1 MNLDLILNN
10 TKQYWDIHY
19 KWSIF
24 HQLISLIISQR
35 IRFSLGR
42 QIRQNLYKHL
52 NLPNGNSLIPLQ
64 IRTLSDIDYKNIKM
78 PADKIKIIHNVLD
91 AIKDD
96 EWDQDFELLLTKLE
110 KINGIG
116 SWTISALKI
125 MFYADKYPNILLISD
140 YWVKS
145 RLSEL
150 KPEFKNYIN
159 AHNQI
164 NLSNISKFLWR
175 IKPIGIQKLNN
186 NIEISNED
194 FL

>member
-10 TKQYWDIHY
+10 TKQYWDIHH

-42 QIRQNLYKHL
+42 QIRQNLYKYL
-52 NLPNGNSLIPLQ
+52 NLPFGNSLIPLQ
-64 IRTLSDIDYKNIKM
+64 IRALSDIDYKNIKM
-78 PADKIKIIHNVLD
+78 PVDKIKIIHNVLD
-91 AIKDD
+91 AITDD
-96 EWDQDFELLLTKLE
+96 EWDQDFELLITKLE

-125 MFYADKYPNILLISD
+125 MFYADKYPNILLVSD
-140 YWVKS
+140 YWIKS